1 MKTSNYQTRLSISPQ
16 SHTIL
21 FLLKYFIVVH
31 SYLNSSSL
39 IFRFPYSVL
48 LAAPSFSI
56 PSQPAALPAISST
69 LPNPSRLA
77 SRFALA
83 AFIASMPACL
93 SVAAEAFQASEPVAA
108 PTADC
113 YCNELVMGL
122 QGGEGQKGGRKRCTS
137 AAPLTYWAWPPMRE
151 GCCC

>member
-1 MKTSNYQTRLSISPQ
+1 M
-16 SHTIL
+16 IL
-21 FLLKYFIVVH
+21 FLLKDLIVVH
-31 SYLNSSSL
+31 SCLNSSSL
-39 IFRFPYSVL
+39 LFHSPYSVL

-113 YCNELVMGL
+113 DERGQLGWIEREKVRGMGDRNCDEI
-122 QGGEGQKGGRKRCTS
+122 G
-137 AAPLTYWAWPPMRE
+137 M
-151 GCCC
+151 

>member
-1 MKTSNYQTRLSISPQ
+1 M
-16 SHTIL
+16 
-21 FLLKYFIVVH
+21 FLGKM
-31 SYLNSSSL
+31 SSSIHIPQYFNIDIL
-39 IFRFPYSVL
+39 IISSLSLSYSVL

-93 SVAAEAFQASEPVAA
+93 SVAADEFQASEPVAA

-113 YCNELVMGL
+113 DGWVREMLD
-122 QGGEGQKGGRKRCTS
+122 GGERDG
-137 AAPLTYWAWPPMRE
+137 
-151 GCCC
+151 

>member
-1 MKTSNYQTRLSISPQ
+1 MSNYQIRLLNLRFPLI
-16 SHTIL
+16 HTNPMSL
-21 FLLKYFIVVH
+21 GKK
-31 SYLNSSSL
+31 SSSIHTSIL
-39 IFRFPYSVL
+39 QHPYIHPPLSLPFSYSAL

-56 PSQPAALPAISST
+56 PSHPAALPAISST

-93 SVAAEAFQASEPVAA
+93 SVAADEFQASEPVAA

-113 YCNELVMGL
+113 DGKMG
-122 QGGEGQKGGRKRCTS
+122 
-137 AAPLTYWAWPPMRE
+137 
-151 GCCC
+151 